1 MKKTTIALFLSG
13 ILTIV
18 GLGTFSIVNASN
30 NNDIAT
36 QKEITL
42 DDMVINDGDDAL
54 NRLKLGNKLYV
65 NDTSQSMDISSSKRA
80 SLQNKQNPFA
90 VVVSCSDSRVVTSNI
105 FNTGL
110 GDIFDIKLAGNV
122 IDDLALGSIE
132 YAVEHLNTPL
142 LVVMG
147 HENCGAVTAAYNSV
161 KNGEKVSGNI
171 KEIVEEIEPAVKNA
185 SSIDEASHN
194 NVYDV
199 IQQIEKDSSIKKLVD
214 EGKLKIVG
222 AYYDLDGE
230 VQFLD
235 NV

>member
-18 GLGTFSIVNASN
+18 GLGTFSMVNASN
-30 NNDIAT
+30 NNDVAT
-36 QKEITL
+36 QEEITL

-122 IDDLALGSIE
+122 VDDLALGSIE

-185 SSIDEASHN
+185 SSID
-194 NVYDV
+194 V
-199 IQQIEKDSSIKKLVD
+199 IQQIEKDSAIKKLVD

>member
-1 MKKTTIALFLSG
+1 M
-13 ILTIV
+13 LTI
-18 GLGTFSIVNASN
+18 LAN
-30 NNDIAT
+30 
-36 QKEITL
+36 QW
-42 DDMVINDGDDAL
+42 
-54 NRLKLGNKLYV
+54 
-65 NDTSQSMDISSSKRA
+65 IS
-80 SLQNKQNPFA
+80 LVQNPFA

-122 IDDLALGSIE
+122 VDDLALGSIE

-171 KEIVEEIEPAVKNA
+171 KDIVEEIEPAVKNA

-194 NVYDV
+194 NVYDI
-199 IQQIEKDSSIKKLVD
+199 IQQIEKDSAIKKLVD

>member
-90 VVVSCSDSRVVTSNI
+90 VVVSCSDSR
-105 FNTGL
+105 L

-122 IDDLALGSIE
+122 VDDLALGSIE

-171 KEIVEEIEPAVKNA
+171 KDIVEEIEPAVKNA

-199 IQQIEKDSSIKKLVD
+199 IQQIEKDSAIKKLVD

>member
-80 SLQNKQNPFA
+80 SLQIKQNPFA

-132 YAVEHLNTPL
+132 YAV
-142 LVVMG
+142 
-147 HENCGAVTAAYNSV
+147 
-161 KNGEKVSGNI
+161 
-171 KEIVEEIEPAVKNA
+171 
-185 SSIDEASHN
+185 
-194 NVYDV
+194 
-199 IQQIEKDSSIKKLVD
+199 
-214 EGKLKIVG
+214 
-222 AYYDLDGE
+222 
-230 VQFLD
+230 
-235 NV
+235 